1 MNGLQAQAAPLPI
14 DSAAEQARLTARSA
28 HIGGLAPNVS
38 LATPSG
44 AHNDDSV
51 VASVSIRQGSYN
63 SREFHQHHDMG
74 CPPDTADG
82 GARVGDVRA
91 VRCRIPPAWCC
102 RPSSSFD
109 HVGSAPPRAP
119 VDGTLAGATA
129 AALQRSCTSDTGPV
143 IIAITGPVSF
153 YASCSAIRRTR

>member
-74 CPPDTADG
+74 CPPTPPTVVPESATFALSAAG
-82 GARVGDVRA
+82 FLPRGVVARR
-91 VRCRIPPAWCC
+91 R
-102 RPSSSFD
+102 
-109 HVGSAPPRAP
+109 
-119 VDGTLAGATA
+119 
-129 AALQRSCTSDTGPV
+129 RSTM
-143 IIAITGPVSF
+143 
-153 YASCSAIRRTR
+153 